1 MKTLTIS
8 QDFWDLLKN
17 GFQVLEIVATLA
29 TWLEERQQLYN
40 QNNNKDARD

>member
-8 QDFWDLLKN
+8 QDFWDLLQN
-17 GFQVLEIVATLA
+17 GFEALEIVATLT

-40 QNNNKDARD
+40 QNKNKDARD